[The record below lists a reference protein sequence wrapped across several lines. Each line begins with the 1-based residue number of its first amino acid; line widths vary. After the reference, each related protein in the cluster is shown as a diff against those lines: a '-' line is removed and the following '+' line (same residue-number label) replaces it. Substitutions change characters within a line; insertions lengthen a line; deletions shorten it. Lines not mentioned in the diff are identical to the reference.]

1 MMLREKLINFQSVA
15 GKSIMDYL
23 TYYGVRLGGEDGFC
37 RIVMDR
43 GLAAYGTVDV
53 DGNVIL
59 SRDIPASV
67 LKLFFSLRYRG
78 LDG

>member
-1 MMLREKLINFQSVA
+1 MA
-15 GKSIMDYL
+15 GNSIMDHL
-23 TYYGVRLGGEDGFC
+23 RYYGVRLGGEEDPGFC

-43 GLAAYGTVDV
+43 GLAAHGTVDV

-67 LKLFFSLRYRG
+67 LRMNVESNEQGRSV
-78 LDG
+78 